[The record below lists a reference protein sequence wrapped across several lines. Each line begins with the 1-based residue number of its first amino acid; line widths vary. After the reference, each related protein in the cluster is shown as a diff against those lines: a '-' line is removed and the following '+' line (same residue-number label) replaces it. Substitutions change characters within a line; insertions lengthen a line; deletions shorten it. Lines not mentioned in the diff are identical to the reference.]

1 MSTNA
6 RGKIIGPIV
15 KRYQVLLKTEQ
26 KARLQ
31 RVADG
36 ATMAVVIDGNLNLA
50 FFVAPA
56 IF

>member
-1 MSTNA
+1 MSTSA

-15 KRYQVLLKTEQ
+15 KRYQILLKTEQ

-36 ATMAVVIDGNLNLA
+36 AKTAVVIDGNLNLA
-50 FFVAPA
+50 FFVVPA